1 MVNASAFPLSFF
13 PTRTMPSTSENDDV
27 RALVRGYAETPG
39 QLIRRAH
46 QAHMQLWTEVVPLD
60 ITGTQYSI
68 LSVLS
73 VHGELDQATVGRL
86 TSLDK
91 SSIAELATRMVQ
103 RGLIQRN
110 KDERDGRR
118 RVLRITDEG
127 ARTVAE
133 AAPFVH
139 RVGQRLLAALD
150 EREAVQFMDY
160 LGRVG
165 NPANRD

>member
-1 MVNASAFPLSFF
+1 
-13 PTRTMPSTSENDDV
+13 MPSTSDNNDV

-39 QLIRRAH
+39 HLIRRVH
-46 QAHMQLWTEVVPLD
+46 QVHMQLWAQLVPVD
-60 ITGTQYSI
+60 ITGPQYSI

-73 VHGELDQATVGRL
+73 VHGEQDQATVGRL

-91 SSIAELATRMVQ
+91 SSVAELATRMAQ
-103 RGLIQRN
+103 RGLIQRS

-139 RVGQRLLAALD
+139 RLGQRLLAALD
-150 EREAVQFMDY
+150 ERERVQFMDY